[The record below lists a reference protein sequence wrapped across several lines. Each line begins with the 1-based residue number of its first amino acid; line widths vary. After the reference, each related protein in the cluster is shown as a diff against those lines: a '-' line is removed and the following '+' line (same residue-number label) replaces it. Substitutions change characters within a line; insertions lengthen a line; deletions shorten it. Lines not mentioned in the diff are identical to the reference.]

1 MGCPARKA
9 GGKRPGDCDMNGAT
23 NRYCSRCLRTR
34 RFYEIEDHFECERCR
49 KTLYKVTRPEA
60 LKS

>member
-1 MGCPARKA
+1 
-9 GGKRPGDCDMNGAT
+9 MNGAT

-34 RFYEIEDHFECERCR
+34 RFYEIEDHFECEHCR
-49 KTLYKVTRPEA
+49 KTLYKVTRPEP